1 MNKKATNPYI
11 LSLAR
16 ESRGILQQ
24 KLAKDLNI
32 TQGTLSKIESSVLD
46 VSEELTK
53 KIAKILA
60 YPESLFYL
68 KGSELPTIA
77 SFRRKN
83 EKVSRKIMKQVN
95 AKVNLY
101 RVLIETYLQNVTV
114 KLTIPKISY
123 QSPEQAAIEIRKHW
137 SLNKGLISNL
147 VEVLESHGVILFGFD
162 FNAPNLD
169 SRSFLTENGQPI
181 IVYNK
186 TLLGDRLRFALAF
199 ELGNIVMHGFNFVD
213 LKHKANLF
221 ASEFLMPELDIKEDL
236 KHPISIELL
245 SSLKKKWKVSMQS
258 ILFRANTLRIISDN
272 QKSYIWSQ
280 FLSLGIDKRE
290 PIILDVEI
298 EKPLFL
304 LEFCK
309 KTNTTKEFD
318 SSLLKL
324 LRQEL

>member
-114 KLTIPKISY
+114 KLT
-123 QSPEQAAIEIRKHW
+123 
-137 SLNKGLISNL
+137 
-147 VEVLESHGVILFGFD
+147 
-162 FNAPNLD
+162 
-169 SRSFLTENGQPI
+169 
-181 IVYNK
+181 
-186 TLLGDRLRFALAF
+186 
-199 ELGNIVMHGFNFVD
+199 
-213 LKHKANLF
+213 
-221 ASEFLMPELDIKEDL
+221 
-236 KHPISIELL
+236 
-245 SSLKKKWKVSMQS
+245 
-258 ILFRANTLRIISDN
+258 
-272 QKSYIWSQ
+272 
-280 FLSLGIDKRE
+280 
-290 PIILDVEI
+290 
-298 EKPLFL
+298 
-304 LEFCK
+304 
-309 KTNTTKEFD
+309 
-318 SSLLKL
+318 
-324 LRQEL
+324 